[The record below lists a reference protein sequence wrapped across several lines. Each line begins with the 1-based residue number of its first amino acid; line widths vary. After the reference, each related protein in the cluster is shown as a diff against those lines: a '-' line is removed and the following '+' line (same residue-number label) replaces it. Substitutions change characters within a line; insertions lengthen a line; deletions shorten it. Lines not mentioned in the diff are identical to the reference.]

1 MKKNIYI
8 TPKIKVKPIDSEE
21 ILAGSFGTDTKN
33 FGTDTKNVP
42 EADNEEEACSKST
55 SMFDT
60 DNDQLWK

>member
-1 MKKNIYI
+1 MKKNVYN

-21 ILAGSFGTDTKN
+21 ILAGSGSLEISTKGTEE
-33 FGTDTKNVP
+33 V
-42 EADNEEEACSKST
+42 DNGQEEAGSKST

>member
-1 MKKNIYI
+1 MKKNVYN

-21 ILAGSFGTDTKN
+21 ILKGSIKTIKTN
-33 FGTDTKNVP
+33 TKNVP
-42 EADNEEEACSKST
+42 EADNEEEAGSKST

>member
-1 MKKNIYI
+1 MKKNVYN

-21 ILAGSFGTDTKN
+21 ILAGSPTTN
-33 FGTDTKNVP
+33 ANNVE
-42 EADNEEEACSKST
+42 EADNEEEAGSKST

>member
-1 MKKNIYI
+1 MKKNVYN

-21 ILAGSFGTDTKN
+21 ILAGGSIKKTNTTGAKVVDD
-33 FGTDTKNVP
+33 GLQ
-42 EADNEEEACSKST
+42 EAGSKST

>member
-21 ILAGSFGTDTKN
+21 ILAGSGPETNTKGAEVVNDGTT
-33 FGTDTKNVP
+33 
-42 EADNEEEACSKST
+42 EAGSKST

>member
-1 MKKNIYI
+1 MKKNVYN

-21 ILAGSFGTDTKN
+21 ILAGSPTTDTN
-33 FGTDTKNVP
+33 NVE
-42 EADNEEEACSKST
+42 EADNEEEAGSKST